1 MAAKQ
6 DSLDPQTRDLVRFAA
21 AIAQGYEPELRE
33 RVGPL
38 RSSQV
43 PVQWVEELLLQ
54 SVLMTGYPRALVAFN
69 IWRKFSGVPAP
80 AGDEGVDYALV
91 GEWTRRGEEVCGTVY
106 GENYRKLR
114 DSVRTLHPAVD
125 SWMITEGYG
134 RTLGRSG
141 LDLLR
146 RELCIVAQTAV
157 LETPRQLHSHLRGR
171 AQRRSVVRADRGRP
185 LDREPAAV
193 VRPVEEGEGS
203 LAHRARRV
211 VAGELMFIDRAVVR
225 VTAGTGGSGASSFA
239 RFKYKPKG
247 GPDGG
252 DGGHGGHVFVRGDA
266 NLTTLLDYRYR
277 TAWKAD
283 RGEHGKGKTQTG
295 ASAEDIYL
303 PVPPGTIIR
312 DADSGEPAG

>member
-54 SVLMTGYPRALVAFN
+54 SVLMTGYPRALVAFS

-91 GEWTRRGEEVCGTVY
+91 GDWTRRGEEVCGTVY

-114 DSVRTLHPAVD
+114 ESVRTLHPAVD

-134 RTLGRSG
+134 RTLGRPG

-157 LETPRQLHSHLRGR
+157 LETPRQLHSHLRG
-171 AQRRSVVRADRGRP
+171 ALNA
-185 LDREPAAV
+185 
-193 VRPVEEGEGS
+193 
-203 LAHRARRV
+203 
-211 VAGELMFIDRAVVR
+211 
-225 VTAGTGGSGASSFA
+225 GASFGQIEGVLSIVNPLLSFDQWKKVKELW
-239 RFKYKPKG
+239 RT
-247 GPDGG
+247 
-252 DGGHGGHVFVRGDA
+252 VREG
-266 NLTTLLDYRYR
+266 
-277 TAWKAD
+277 W
-283 RGEHGKGKTQTG
+283 
-295 ASAEDIYL
+295 S
-303 PVPPGTIIR
+303 PGN
-312 DADSGEPAG
+312 